1 MSRSFSARVN
11 LPRRNRFSKCA
22 GGFTLVE
29 LLVVIAIIGILI
41 GMLLPAVQ
49 QVREAARRI
58 SCANNLRQMG
68 LATHN
73 YESAFREFPE
83 SFRQPPSPSS
93 STGRG
98 WSAQVLILP
107 FVEQGNLNEVIDFEE
122 EDVHPS
128 QTLDLGNGP
137 VPLSSARVPLYIC
150 PSEVNDIVREDQNG
164 VPEHYPLNYG
174 ANAGLWFVYDTNTR
188 RTGQGALQASR
199 GTPIGSF
206 SDGTSNTLL
215 FSEVKAYTPYFRNL
229 GMEGDVAMP
238 TDPAAVAGMGGD
250 LRATSGHTE
259 WVDGRGHQT
268 SFTSTFSPN
277 TVVPHDN
284 NGQLLD
290 VDWTNWQEGREG
302 GNAST
307 FAAVTARSFHTGGVN
322 VGRADG
328 SVSFE
333 TDNISLIVWQQLSTR
348 DGGEVISQ

>member
-1 MSRSFSARVN
+1 MSSSFSANVN
-11 LPRRNRFSKCA
+11 VARRNRFSRCA

-83 SFRQPPSPSS
+83 SFRQPRNPTN

-122 EDVHPS
+122 EYVNPS
-128 QTLDLGNGP
+128 QTLDLGSGP

-150 PSEVNDIVREDQNG
+150 PSEINDIVRRDENG

-174 ANAGLWFVYDTNTR
+174 ANAGPWFVYDTNTM
-188 RTGQGALQASR
+188 RTGQGALLASR
-199 GTPIGSF
+199 GNPIGSF

-215 FSEVKAYTPYFRNL
+215 FSEIKAYTPYFRNV

-238 TDPAAVAGMGGD
+238 TDPASIAGLGGD

-259 WVDGRGHQT
+259 WVDGRVHQT

-277 TVVPHDN
+277 TVVPHDD

-290 VDWTNWQEGREG
+290 VDWTNWQEGRAG

-307 FAAVTARSFHTGGVN
+307 FAAVTSRSFHTGGVN

-348 DGGEVISQ
+348 NGGEVISE